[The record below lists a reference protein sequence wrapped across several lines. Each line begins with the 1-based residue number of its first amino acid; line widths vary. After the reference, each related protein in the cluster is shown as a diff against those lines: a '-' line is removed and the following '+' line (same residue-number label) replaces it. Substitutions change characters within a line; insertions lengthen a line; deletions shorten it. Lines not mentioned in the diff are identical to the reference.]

1 MMTPI
6 NGLSMV
12 NQRAMLVAK
21 GPCVSIELFFL
32 SCDEELFFRKVLFL
46 IERPA
51 EPPDSTAVS
60 LERGVVR
67 YLLRSNQKSSD
78 RLVVTQREAA

>member
-1 MMTPI
+1 MA
-6 NGLSMV
+6 
-12 NQRAMLVAK
+12 NQKAAMAVK
-21 GPCVSIELFFL
+21 GPCVFTSFLFFL
-32 SCDEELFFRKVLFL
+32 SCDEELFFRKVLL
-46 IERPA
+46 LTERAA

-67 YLLRSNQKSSD
+67 SLLRSNQKSSD

>member
-1 MMTPI
+1 MA
-6 NGLSMV
+6 V
-12 NQRAMLVAK
+12 K
-21 GPCVSIELFFL
+21 GPCVFTSYLFFL
-32 SCDEELFFRKVLFL
+32 SCDEELFFRKVLL
-46 IERPA
+46 LTERAA

-67 YLLRSNQKSSD
+67 SLLRSNQKSSD